1 MLSLFLAMCAL
12 LATPIAVAC
21 GVAAD
26 EESPYASHDY
36 HRHHNRYYRNA
47 PILPRHNPTLLMLL

>member
-47 PILPRHNPTLLMLL
+47 PILPRHSLHY